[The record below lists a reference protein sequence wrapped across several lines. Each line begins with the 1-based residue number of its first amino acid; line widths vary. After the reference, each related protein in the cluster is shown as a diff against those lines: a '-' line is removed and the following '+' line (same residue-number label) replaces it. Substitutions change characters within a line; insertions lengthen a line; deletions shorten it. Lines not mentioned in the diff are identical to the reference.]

1 MTVYICVPKDAVQDL
16 DDHCVVSLGDV
27 DDAIRIIMAAR
38 ASRGK
43 VAAVG
48 AMMAV
53 MLEGSE

>member
-1 MTVYICVPKDAVQDL
+1 MTVYVCVPKGAVQDL

-27 DDAIRIIMAAR
+27 DDAIRIIMAAK

-43 VAAVG
+43 VAVIG
-48 AMMAV
+48 DRQAV